1 MNATSKR
8 ITLIILTALL
18 AFGFLVGG
26 ARFTAF
32 AREAESFS
40 YDSSADTSQQPG
52 EVEVYG
58 TVEAVG
64 LTSITIDGREYQLMA
79 GTEFKDQVQ
88 VGDFVKLHVFPTANG
103 LAVREIELSQGDGDS
118 ANDNGDDSSNDNG
131 DDNSND
137 NGDDSSNDKGDD
149 NSNDNGDDNSN
160 DNGDDDSNDN
170 GDDDSND
177 NSNDNDDDEN
187 GNDNGDDD

>member
-118 ANDNGDDSSNDNG
+118 ANDNGDD
-131 DDNSND
+131 NSND
-137 NGDDSSNDKGDD
+137 ND
-149 NSNDNGDDNSN
+149 DDNSN
-160 DNGDDDSNDN
+160 DNGDDDSSDN
-170 GDDDSND
+170 R
-177 NSNDNDDDEN
+177 NDNDDDEN